1 MTIPTPGT
9 NSFASAFNTDESEG
23 GGGGDIFGSFC
34 VENVSKFLHF
44 YCLARKKSIQTRA
57 SLKREMT
64 TKNRYTK
71 LETLGEGTFGIV
83 YKASMTNDANDES
96 YSQQF
101 VAIKK
106 IRLGKAKEGI
116 NFTAIREIKLL
127 RELHHP
133 HVVPLVDVFS
143 KKRNLHLVFEFAS
156 GGDLEMI
163 IKDSSIDLSIA
174 DVKSYLR
181 MSLEA
186 IAFCHQNWILHRDVK
201 PNNLLVHESG
211 ALKLAD
217 FGLARAFGSP
227 ERENGREYTR
237 AVFARWYR
245 APELLLGAK
254 RYGPKV
260 DSWAVGMVFAELM
273 LRKPFCAGNS
283 DIDQLTK
290 IYHVL
295 GTPTEEEWEGCAAL
309 PDWMSFPRKE
319 KMDLRKI
326 FGVEVGGKSGVG
338 GKSSSANLEAIDL
351 LEQLLKYDPE
361 KRISCQEA
369 LKHAYFNTAPAPT
382 EISKLPK
389 RKVTTT
395 EEKKMSDDTKTYGED
410 EAKRAANKRART
422 EGDEDK
428 EVVEE
433 EEGTKKRLRE
443 THPTA
448 SDDAKEGLKAKTKQM
463 QSMFDDEAAA
473 K

>member
-1 MTIPTPGT
+1 MELLEKNELSPPAKRSSFFTLKFTKT
-9 NSFASAFNTDESEG
+9 ND
-23 GGGGDIFGSFC
+23 
-34 VENVSKFLHF
+34 
-44 YCLARKKSIQTRA
+44 Q
-57 SLKREMT
+57 MT
-64 TKNRYTK
+64 TATASSANRYAK
-71 LETLGEGTFGIV
+71 LETLGEGTFGVV
-83 YKASMTNDANDES
+83 YKASDSLNAS
-96 YSQQF
+96 SSPY

-174 DVKSYLR
+174 DVKSYLK

-273 LRKPFCAGNS
+273 LRKPFCPGSS

-326 FGVEVGGKSGVG
+326 FGVEVGGKSGPG
-338 GKSSSANLEAIDL
+338 GKSSSANAEAIDL

-389 RKVTTT
+389 RKSTTT
-395 EEKKMSDDTKTYGED
+395 EEKKISDDKTDGED

-422 EGDEDK
+422 DDDLDETEGEK
-428 EVVEE
+428 E
-433 EEGTKKRLRE
+433 GAKKRLRE

-448 SDDAKEGLKAKTKQM
+448 TDEAKEGLKARTKQM

>member
-1 MTIPTPGT
+1 
-9 NSFASAFNTDESEG
+9 
-23 GGGGDIFGSFC
+23 
-34 VENVSKFLHF
+34 
-44 YCLARKKSIQTRA
+44 
-57 SLKREMT
+57 MT
-64 TKNRYTK
+64 TATTSSANRYAK
-71 LETLGEGTFGIV
+71 LETLGEGTFGVV
-83 YKASMTNDANDES
+83 YKASDSLNAS
-96 YSQQF
+96 SSPY

-174 DVKSYLR
+174 DVKSYLK

-273 LRKPFCAGNS
+273 LRKPFCPGSS

-326 FGVEVGGKSGVG
+326 FGVEVGGKSGPG
-338 GKSSSANLEAIDL
+338 GKLSSANAEAIDL

-389 RKVTTT
+389 RKSTIT
-395 EEKKMSDDTKTYGED
+395 EEKKISDDKTDGED
-410 EAKRAANKRART
+410 EAKRAADKRART
-422 EGDEDK
+422 DDDLDET
-428 EVVEE
+428 EE
-433 EEGTKKRLRE
+433 EKEGTKKRLRE

-448 SDDAKEGLKAKTKQM
+448 TDEAKEGLKARTKQM

>member
-34 VENVSKFLHF
+34 VENVSKFSPFRL
-44 YCLARKKSIQTRA
+44 CLARKKSTQTRA
-57 SLKREMT
+57 SLKREMTT

-319 KMDLRKI
+319 KMDLR
-326 FGVEVGGKSGVG
+326 
-338 GKSSSANLEAIDL
+338 NLDAIDL
-351 LEQLLKYDPE
+351 LEQLLTYDPE

-395 EEKKMSDDTKTYGED
+395 EEKKMSDDTKTDGED

-422 EGDEDK
+422 EGDEYK
-428 EVVEE
+428 EVEEE

>member
-1 MTIPTPGT
+1 
-9 NSFASAFNTDESEG
+9 
-23 GGGGDIFGSFC
+23 
-34 VENVSKFLHF
+34 
-44 YCLARKKSIQTRA
+44 
-57 SLKREMT
+57 MT
-64 TKNRYTK
+64 TATTSSANRYAK
-71 LETLGEGTFGIV
+71 LETLGEGTFGVV
-83 YKASMTNDANDES
+83 YKASDSLNAS
-96 YSQQF
+96 SSPY

-174 DVKSYLR
+174 DVKSYLK

-273 LRKPFCAGNS
+273 LRKPFCPGSS

-326 FGVEVGGKSGVG
+326 FGVEVGGKSGPG
-338 GKSSSANLEAIDL
+338 GKLSSANAEAIDL

-389 RKVTTT
+389 RKATTT
-395 EEKKMSDDTKTYGED
+395 EEKKISDDKADGED

-422 EGDEDK
+422 DDDLDET
-428 EVVEE
+428 EE
-433 EEGTKKRLRE
+433 EKEGAKKRLRE

-448 SDDAKEGLKAKTKQM
+448 TDEAKEGLKARTKQM

>member
-1 MTIPTPGT
+1 
-9 NSFASAFNTDESEG
+9 
-23 GGGGDIFGSFC
+23 
-34 VENVSKFLHF
+34 
-44 YCLARKKSIQTRA
+44 
-57 SLKREMT
+57 MT
-64 TKNRYTK
+64 TATTSSANRYAK
-71 LETLGEGTFGIV
+71 LETLGEGTFGVV
-83 YKASMTNDANDES
+83 YKASDSLNAS
-96 YSQQF
+96 SSPY

-174 DVKSYLR
+174 DVKSYLK

-273 LRKPFCAGNS
+273 LRKPFCPGSS

-326 FGVEVGGKSGVG
+326 FGVEVGGKSGPG
-338 GKSSSANLEAIDL
+338 GKLSSANAEAIDL

-389 RKVTTT
+389 RKSTTT
-395 EEKKMSDDTKTYGED
+395 EEKKISDDKTDGED

-422 EGDEDK
+422 DDDLDET
-428 EVVEE
+428 EE
-433 EEGTKKRLRE
+433 EKEGAKKRLRE

-448 SDDAKEGLKAKTKQM
+448 TDEAKEGLKARTKQM

>member
-1 MTIPTPGT
+1 MELLEKNELSPPAKRSSFFTLKFTKT
-9 NSFASAFNTDESEG
+9 ND
-23 GGGGDIFGSFC
+23 
-34 VENVSKFLHF
+34 
-44 YCLARKKSIQTRA
+44 R
-57 SLKREMT
+57 MT
-64 TKNRYTK
+64 TATTSSANRYAK
-71 LETLGEGTFGIV
+71 LETLGEGTFGVV
-83 YKASMTNDANDES
+83 YKASDSLNAS
-96 YSQQF
+96 SSPY

-174 DVKSYLR
+174 DVKSYLK

-273 LRKPFCAGNS
+273 LRKPFCPGSS

-326 FGVEVGGKSGVG
+326 FGVEVGGKSGPG
-338 GKSSSANLEAIDL
+338 GKLSSANAEAIDL

-389 RKVTTT
+389 RKSTTT
-395 EEKKMSDDTKTYGED
+395 EEKKISDDKTDGED

-422 EGDEDK
+422 DDDLDETEGEK
-428 EVVEE
+428 E
-433 EEGTKKRLRE
+433 GAKKRLRE

-448 SDDAKEGLKAKTKQM
+448 TDEAKEGLKARTKQM

>member
-1 MTIPTPGT
+1 
-9 NSFASAFNTDESEG
+9 
-23 GGGGDIFGSFC
+23 
-34 VENVSKFLHF
+34 
-44 YCLARKKSIQTRA
+44 
-57 SLKREMT
+57 MT

-83 YKASMTNDANDES
+83 YKASMTMDANKNDES

-201 PNNLLVHESG
+201 PNNLLVHETG

-295 GTPTEEEWEGCAAL
+295 GTPTEEEWGGCAAL

-326 FGVEVGGKSGVG
+326 FGVEVGGKSGLG

-351 LEQLLKYDPE
+351 LEHLLKYDPE

-395 EEKKMSDDTKTYGED
+395 EEKKISDDTKTDGED

-428 EVVEE
+428 EVEEEEEE

>member
-1 MTIPTPGT
+1 MT
-9 NSFASAFNTDESEG
+9 SSSSA
-23 GGGGDIFGSFC
+23 
-34 VENVSKFLHF
+34 
-44 YCLARKKSIQTRA
+44 KKT
-57 SLKREMT
+57 
-64 TKNRYTK
+64 RYTK
-71 LETLGEGTFGIV
+71 LETLGEGTFGVV
-83 YKASMTNDANDES
+83 YKASDALNPTNP
-96 YSQQF
+96 F

-163 IKDSSIDLSIA
+163 IKDSSIDLTIA
-174 DVKSYLR
+174 DVKSYLK

-201 PNNLLVHESG
+201 PNNLLVHSSG

-227 ERENGREYTR
+227 ERANGREYTR

-273 LRKPFCAGNS
+273 LRKPFCPGSS

-295 GTPTEEEWEGCAAL
+295 GMPTEEEWEGCAAL
-309 PDWMSFPRKE
+309 PDWMNFPRE
-319 KMDLRKI
+319 TKMDLKKI
-326 FGVEVGGKSGVG
+326 FGVEVGGKSGPG
-338 GKSSSANLEAIDL
+338 GKPSSANAEAIDL
-351 LEQLLKYDPE
+351 LEKLLKYDPG

-382 EISKLPK
+382 EIEKLPK
-389 RKVTTT
+389 RKVNI
-395 EEKKMSDDTKTYGED
+395 EKNKNDGGKIATDGED

-422 EGDEDK
+422 DGGDDDDD
-428 EVVEE
+428 EE
-433 EEGTKKRLRE
+433 EEVTKKRLRG

-448 SDDAKEGLKAKTKQM
+448 TDEAKEGLKAKTKQM
-463 QSMFDDEAAA
+463 QSMFEDEAA

>member
-1 MTIPTPGT
+1 
-9 NSFASAFNTDESEG
+9 
-23 GGGGDIFGSFC
+23 
-34 VENVSKFLHF
+34 
-44 YCLARKKSIQTRA
+44 
-57 SLKREMT
+57 MT
-64 TKNRYTK
+64 TTTSSANRYAK
-71 LETLGEGTFGIV
+71 LETLGEGTFGVV
-83 YKASMTNDANDES
+83 YKASDSLNAS
-96 YSQQF
+96 SSPY

-174 DVKSYLR
+174 DVKSYLK

-273 LRKPFCAGNS
+273 LRKPFCPGSS

-326 FGVEVGGKSGVG
+326 FGVEVGGKSGPG
-338 GKSSSANLEAIDL
+338 GKLSSANAEAIDL

-389 RKVTTT
+389 RKATTT
-395 EEKKMSDDTKTYGED
+395 EEKKISDDKTDGED

-422 EGDEDK
+422 DDDLDET
-428 EVVEE
+428 EE
-433 EEGTKKRLRE
+433 EKEGAKKRLRE

-448 SDDAKEGLKAKTKQM
+448 TDEAKEGLKARTKQM
-463 QSMFDDEAAA
+463 QSMFDDEATA

>member
-1 MTIPTPGT
+1 
-9 NSFASAFNTDESEG
+9 
-23 GGGGDIFGSFC
+23 
-34 VENVSKFLHF
+34 
-44 YCLARKKSIQTRA
+44 
-57 SLKREMT
+57 MT
-64 TKNRYTK
+64 TATTSSANRYAK
-71 LETLGEGTFGIV
+71 LETLGEGTFGVV
-83 YKASMTNDANDES
+83 YKASDSLNAS
-96 YSQQF
+96 SSPY

-174 DVKSYLR
+174 DVKSYLK

-273 LRKPFCAGNS
+273 LRKPFCPGSS

-326 FGVEVGGKSGVG
+326 FGVEVGGKSGPG
-338 GKSSSANLEAIDL
+338 GKLSSANAEAIDL

-389 RKVTTT
+389 RKATTT
-395 EEKKMSDDTKTYGED
+395 EEKKISDDKTDGED

-422 EGDEDK
+422 DDDLDET
-428 EVVEE
+428 EE
-433 EEGTKKRLRE
+433 EKEGAKKRLRE

-448 SDDAKEGLKAKTKQM
+448 TDEAKEGLKARTKQM

>member
-1 MTIPTPGT
+1 
-9 NSFASAFNTDESEG
+9 
-23 GGGGDIFGSFC
+23 
-34 VENVSKFLHF
+34 
-44 YCLARKKSIQTRA
+44 
-57 SLKREMT
+57 MT
-64 TKNRYTK
+64 TATTSSANRYAK
-71 LETLGEGTFGIV
+71 LETLGEGTFGVV
-83 YKASMTNDANDES
+83 YKASDSLNAS
-96 YSQQF
+96 SSPY

-174 DVKSYLR
+174 DVKSYLK

-273 LRKPFCAGNS
+273 LRKPFCPGSS

-326 FGVEVGGKSGVG
+326 FGVEVGGKSGPG
-338 GKSSSANLEAIDL
+338 GKLSSANAEAIDL

-389 RKVTTT
+389 RKSTIT
-395 EEKKMSDDTKTYGED
+395 EEKKISDDKTDGED

-422 EGDEDK
+422 DDDLDET
-428 EVVEE
+428 EE
-433 EEGTKKRLRE
+433 EKEGAKKRLRE

-448 SDDAKEGLKAKTKQM
+448 TDEAKEGLKARTKQM

>member
-1 MTIPTPGT
+1 
-9 NSFASAFNTDESEG
+9 
-23 GGGGDIFGSFC
+23 
-34 VENVSKFLHF
+34 
-44 YCLARKKSIQTRA
+44 
-57 SLKREMT
+57 MT
-64 TKNRYTK
+64 TATTSSANRYAK
-71 LETLGEGTFGIV
+71 LETLGEGTFGVV
-83 YKASMTNDANDES
+83 YKASDSLNAS
-96 YSQQF
+96 SSPY

-174 DVKSYLR
+174 DVKSYLK

-273 LRKPFCAGNS
+273 LRKPFCPGSS

-326 FGVEVGGKSGVG
+326 FGVEVGGKSGPG
-338 GKSSSANLEAIDL
+338 GKLSSANAEAIDL

-389 RKVTTT
+389 RKSTIT
-395 EEKKMSDDTKTYGED
+395 EEKKISDDKRDGED

-422 EGDEDK
+422 DDDLDET
-428 EVVEE
+428 EE
-433 EEGTKKRLRE
+433 EKEGAKKRLRE

-448 SDDAKEGLKAKTKQM
+448 TDEAKEGLKARTKQM

>member
-1 MTIPTPGT
+1 
-9 NSFASAFNTDESEG
+9 
-23 GGGGDIFGSFC
+23 
-34 VENVSKFLHF
+34 
-44 YCLARKKSIQTRA
+44 
-57 SLKREMT
+57 MT
-64 TKNRYTK
+64 TATASSANRYAK
-71 LETLGEGTFGIV
+71 LETLGEGTFGVV
-83 YKASMTNDANDES
+83 YKASDSLNAS
-96 YSQQF
+96 SSPY

-174 DVKSYLR
+174 DVKSYLK

-273 LRKPFCAGNS
+273 LRKPFCPGSS

-326 FGVEVGGKSGVG
+326 FGVEVGGKSGPG
-338 GKSSSANLEAIDL
+338 GKLSSANAEAIDL

-389 RKVTTT
+389 RKSTTT
-395 EEKKMSDDTKTYGED
+395 EEKKISDDKTDGED

-422 EGDEDK
+422 DDDLDETEGEK
-428 EVVEE
+428 E
-433 EEGTKKRLRE
+433 GAKKRLRE

-448 SDDAKEGLKAKTKQM
+448 TDEAKEGLKARTKQM